1 MVTNRQLTARRR
13 QRVRV
18 SNQCDSAGNSATNLP
33 RVRLDVLEV
42 VQVVSSIFIESRKP
56 DRVGVLVTWLHVAA
70 HCDFGDYA
78 AESATNVS

>member
-1 MVTNRQLTARRR
+1 MVTSRQLTARRR

-42 VQVVSSIFIESRKP
+42 VQARSSISTESRRP
-56 DRVGVLVTWLHVAA
+56 GWVNLPASHEQWVAY
-70 HCDFGDYA
+70 CDFGDYA